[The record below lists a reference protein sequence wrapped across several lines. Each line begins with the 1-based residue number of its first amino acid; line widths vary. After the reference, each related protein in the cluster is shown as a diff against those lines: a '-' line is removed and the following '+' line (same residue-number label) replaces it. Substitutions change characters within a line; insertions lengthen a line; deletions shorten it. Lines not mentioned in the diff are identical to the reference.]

1 MNSLNKITKKC
12 QKCKSFQPCNNVCL
26 NRECLQE
33 YGALICSKCHQ
44 KSHKLDVDNSVL
56 FDQLI
61 QDFEQIFREN
71 NFNKSK
77 ISSMVT
83 SNITKID
90 ELMKQLQNM
99 KDQLIY
105 LNQCLDQY
113 NSINAI
119 FNQLKNQKN
128 FDNTNKLTKQL
139 LRSCIYDLKSSPK
152 IKFLLEKDE
161 EKDYLSQL
169 NQLVKQAQI
178 ISKKLSKIDQVQNLS
193 EEQLIQEDQYDSND
207 KKNNYFDQIL
217 SEEFTQNNSLIST
230 IKYKSPR
237 QDEFSDIYE
246 FQDKIEEI
254 KQTSLIEIN
263 QKLNDKGI
271 PYQWD
276 EFNSIDMHLC
286 SRNVPEFICL
296 TLTDNG
302 FDYLWVRGGYW
313 QDVRSQNTQYGFLD
327 IVKYWTKQK
336 QKIHKLKK
344 QVSSPQKQQHSE
356 GEKD

>member
-1 MNSLNKITKKC
+1 MNTLKKITKKC
-12 QKCKSFQPCNNVCL
+12 QKCKSYQPCNNICL
-26 NRECLQE
+26 NHECLQE
-33 YGALICSKCHQ
+33 YGALICSKCHL
-44 KSHKLDVDNSVL
+44 KSHKLDGNNSVL

-71 NFNKSK
+71 QFNKSK

-83 SNITKID
+83 QNITKIE
-90 ELMKQLQNM
+90 ELMQQLQNM
-99 KDQLIY
+99 KDQLIN
-105 LNQCLDQY
+105 LNQLLDEY
-113 NSINAI
+113 NEIKNI
-119 FNQLKNQKN
+119 FNQLKSQKN
-128 FDNTNKLTKQL
+128 FESTNKLTKQL
-139 LRSCIYDLKSSPK
+139 LRSCVYDLKSSPK
-152 IKFLLEKDE
+152 IKFPLQKEA
-161 EKDYLSQL
+161 EKDYGSQL
-169 NQLVKQAQI
+169 NQLIKQAQVI
-178 ISKKLSKIDQVQNLS
+178 NKKLFKIDQVQNLS
-193 EEQLIQEDQYDSND
+193 EEQLIQEELYEKND
-207 KKNNYFDQIL
+207 KKNDYFDEIL
-217 SEEFTQNNSLIST
+217 SQEFTQNNSLIST

-254 KQTSLIEIN
+254 KSSSLIEIN
-263 QKLNDKGI
+263 QKLKDKGI

-313 QDVRSQNTQYGFLD
+313 QDVKAQNTQYGFLD
-327 IVKYWTKQK
+327 IVKYWTQQK

-344 QVSSPQKQQHSE
+344 QVSSPQKQQLNESE
-356 GEKD
+356 KE